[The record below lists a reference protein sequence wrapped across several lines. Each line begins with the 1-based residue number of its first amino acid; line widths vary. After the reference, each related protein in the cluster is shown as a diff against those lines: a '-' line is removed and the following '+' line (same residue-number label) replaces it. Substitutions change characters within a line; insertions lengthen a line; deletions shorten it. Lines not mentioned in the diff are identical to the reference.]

1 MGVLVFSLRK
11 QFRAAGIPIA
21 CHHSH
26 TQALWI
32 YLIFGSKCQARF
44 IPLGYFTNNLFLI
57 RASPPQLVIKDPING
72 TEKGE
77 AFKEWRQL
85 FFSVR
90 ENPFVLLSRTLVL
103 WLLFNSVFPLFLL
116 QISKK
121 KKKEHNER
129 WREWQKYHCV
139 STQSGSYQLESRVQ
153 GDKKR
158 RCLTET
164 TSKRI

>member
-1 MGVLVFSLRK
+1 MGVLVFSLCK
-11 QFRAAGIPIA
+11 QFRAVGIPIA
-21 CHHSH
+21 CHHSY

-90 ENPFVLLSRTLVL
+90 ENPFVLLSRTLL
-103 WLLFNSVFPLFLL
+103 PWLLFNSVLPLFLL
-116 QISKK
+116 LIKK
-121 KKKEHNER
+121 KTGTMNAEENGRNITVFQLSLGVINWKA
-129 WREWQKYHCV
+129 KYKV
-139 STQSGSYQLESRVQ
+139 IKR
-153 GDKKR
+153 GDV
-158 RCLTET
+158 
-164 TSKRI
+164 

>member
-121 KKKEHNER
+121 KKK
-129 WREWQKYHCV
+129 
-139 STQSGSYQLESRVQ
+139 STMNAGENGRNITVFQLSLGVINSKAEYKVIKR
-153 GDKKR
+153 GDV
-158 RCLTET
+158 
-164 TSKRI
+164 